1 MTEPLAVFGATLR
14 GGAFFLC
21 RYRSLSAG
29 WINRSRFCCGVDER
43 GVRGALAFKAKFA
56 YNEGIAQEKSGNPD
70 LHAPCRSPIP
80 AIRVIRIFIRFP
92 E

>member
-1 MTEPLAVFGATLR
+1 
-14 GGAFFLC
+14 
-21 RYRSLSAG
+21 
-29 WINRSRFCCGVDER
+29 
-43 GVRGALAFKAKFA
+43 LAFKAKFA